1 MSDLW
6 TEKYR
11 PKKISDII
19 GNEDNISTIVKWITD
34 FKNNVKGT
42 PKVLLISGEPG
53 IGKTSTAHVILN
65 EYGYDIIEHN
75 ASDIRGKKSMDIIV
89 KRSLEYT
96 NIMDLMSGCAKP
108 VAIILD
114 EIDNLVCGG
123 SEKGGMSEFVDIIK
137 MDVDLNLRS
146 TKKKIKI
153 YNPIICVY
161 NEFSHK
167 QLKDLKKYAV
177 SVKFESPTQKNMM
190 DLLNRV
196 ANGEGMNIE
205 EKAKSEMVKI
215 SENDIRRLFIIL
227 ESVNRFG
234 HELITYDIVERLA
247 SNFAHKNK
255 AFFIYKEIFEL
266 LTEKLPF
273 SQSLEIFRKD
283 GFKVP
288 MYIYENCLKFVN
300 CKDIDNKNKLDMYY
314 NILENLARCDSIQT
328 IIFLNHYTELNK
340 YCGVLSCGEVNNIM
354 SKAPNKKTILNKTI
368 DVSSLNTK
376 ISQIGSNR
384 KMVRTVAVLLK
395 HVDID
400 MDQDTLCILSEF
412 FCYHLF
418 DSGGSLETLA
428 KYMKLKGIEID
439 DINHIVKV
447 RKFNTIKS
455 IRSKKL
461 TTKQIKEL
469 EKYLADE

>member
-1 MSDLW
+1 MGDLW

-19 GNEDNISTIVKWITD
+19 GNEDNVATIVKWITD
-34 FKNNVKGT
+34 FKNKVKGT

-65 EYGYDIIEHN
+65 EYGYNIIEHN
-75 ASDIRGKKSMDIIV
+75 ASDVRGKKSMDIIV

-137 MDVDLNLRS
+137 MDVDLKLKS
-146 TKKKIKI
+146 AKKMIKI

-177 SVKFESPTQKNMM
+177 SVKFESPTEKNMM
-190 DLLNRV
+190 DLLNKV
-196 ANGEGMNIE
+196 ADGEGMNIE
-205 EKAKSEMVKI
+205 KDAKEKIVKI
-215 SENDIRRLFIIL
+215 SENDIRRLFIVL
-227 ESVNRFG
+227 ESINRFG
-234 HELITYDIVERLA
+234 HELITLKIVEKCTG
-247 SNFAHKNK
+247 NFVQKNK
-255 AFFIYKEIFEL
+255 SFFINKEIYEL
-266 LTEKLPF
+266 LTEKLPVP
-273 SQSLEIFRKD
+273 QCLEIFRKD

-300 CKDIDNKNKLDMYY
+300 CKDIDNKGKLDMYY

-328 IIFLNHYTELNK
+328 LIFLNHYTELNK
-340 YCGVLSCGEVNNIM
+340 YCGALSCGEVNNIM
-354 SKAPNKKTILNKTI
+354 SKVSNKKTIENKKI

-384 KMVRTVAVLLK
+384 KMVRTVAVLLR
-395 HVDID
+395 HID
-400 MDQDTLCILSEF
+400 MDIDQDTLCILSEF
-412 FCYHLF
+412 FYYHLF
-418 DSGGSLETLA
+418 DPNGSLKTLV
-428 KYMKLKGIEID
+428 KYMKLKGIEIE
-439 DINHIVKV
+439 DINHIIKV
-447 RKFNTIKS
+447 RKFNTIRS
-455 IRSKKL
+455 IRGKKP